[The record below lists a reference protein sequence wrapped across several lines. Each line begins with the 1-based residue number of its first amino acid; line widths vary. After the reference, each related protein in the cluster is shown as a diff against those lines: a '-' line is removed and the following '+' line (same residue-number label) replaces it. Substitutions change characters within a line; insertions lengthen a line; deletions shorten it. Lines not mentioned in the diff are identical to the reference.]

1 MGKIF
6 AVVVVAIAIATAYF
20 IVGHVY
26 WMPED
31 ISVHGHVID
40 EQIIETTA
48 GAGILFLLGQFVL
61 AAFVFLYGDSKGKRK
76 LKAWPGGAKPLIW
89 AAVVLIGIEIL
100 TLSFI
105 GSKAWGAVYF
115 SPVDPSALPIDVQA
129 EQFAFYF
136 RYPGPDGRFGGTHP
150 ELIDEGSQNYF
161 GLDPANDVAARDDIV
176 VGISDNSSKQPVRLH
191 CTLKMSATPF
201 MSASFAF
208 SRISFREL

>member
-115 SPVDPSALPIDVQA
+115 SP
-129 EQFAFYF
+129 
-136 RYPGPDGRFGGTHP
+136 
-150 ELIDEGSQNYF
+150 
-161 GLDPANDVAARDDIV
+161 
-176 VGISDNSSKQPVRLH
+176 
-191 CTLKMSATPF
+191 
-201 MSASFAF
+201 
-208 SRISFREL
+208 